1 MHLIEKFVE
10 DFCFWMFEKCDYICD
25 TNNDN

>member
-1 MHLIEKFVE
+1 MHLIEKIVE
-10 DFCFWMFEKCDYICD
+10 DYCFWMFEKCNYICD